1 MFKKSLIIS
10 LSIFFVLMV
19 FTSMIK
25 NQTRNIEKN
34 IQKLNNEVLIL
45 KKQLKDAKI
54 DYVYL
59 STPEKLRKNLL
70 QFNNKQY
77 FNYDHSRIFLS
88 TKDFIDYSLQE
99 TKNLK

>member
-1 MFKKSLIIS
+1 M
-10 LSIFFVLMV
+10 
-19 FTSMIK
+19 
-25 NQTRNIEKN
+25 
-34 IQKLNNEVLIL
+34 
-45 KKQLKDAKI
+45 DAKI